1 MVSIWSAYKENK
13 PKESKN
19 YLCVILLP
27 DFKGGDYSIEQAVL
41 KYDVDTDSFD
51 CDGCMAVLFWT
62 ECPKL
67 PSCLFISEVLYGT
80 KME

>member
-1 MVSIWSAYKENK
+1 MVSIWNEYRTDK
-13 PKESKN
+13 PKESKD

-27 DFKGGDYSIEQAVL
+27 DFKGGGYSIEQAVL

-67 PSCLFISEVLYGT
+67 PNHLSIS
-80 KME
+80 

>member
-1 MVSIWSAYKENK
+1 MVSIWNEYRTDK
-13 PKESKN
+13 PKESKD

-27 DFKGGDYSIEQAVL
+27 DFKGGGYSIEQAVL
-41 KYDVDTDSFD
+41 KYDVDTDSFY
-51 CDGCMAVLFWT
+51 CDGGMAVLFWT

-67 PSCLFISEVLYGT
+67 PNYLCIGEVLYGT

>member
-27 DFKGGDYSIEQAVL
+27 DFNGGDYSIEQAVL

-51 CDGCMAVLFWT
+51 CDSCMDVLFWT

-67 PSCLFISEVLYGT
+67 PNYLSISEVLWN
-80 KME
+80 

>member
-1 MVSIWSAYKENK
+1 MVSIWNEYRTHK

-41 KYDVDTDSFD
+41 KYDADTDSFD

-67 PSCLFISEVLYGT
+67 PSCLFISEVLWN
-80 KME
+80 

>member
-1 MVSIWSAYKENK
+1 MICIWNEYRTDK

-19 YLCVILLP
+19 YLCVIMLP
-27 DFKGGDYSIEQAVL
+27 DFKGGGYSIEQAVL

-67 PSCLFISEVLYGT
+67 PNYLCIGEVLYGT

>member
-1 MVSIWSAYKENK
+1 MVSIWNEYRTNK
-13 PKESKN
+13 PKESN
-19 YLCVILLP
+19 DYLCVILLT

-51 CDGCMAVLFWT
+51 CDGNMAVLFWT

-67 PSCLFISEVLYGT
+67 PNYLCIGEVLYGT

>member
-27 DFKGGDYSIEQAVL
+27 DFNGGGYSIEQAVL

-62 ECPKL
+62 ECPNL
-67 PSCLFISEVLYGT
+67 PNYLCIGEVLYGT

>member
-27 DFKGGDYSIEQAVL
+27 DFNGGGYSIEQAVL

-67 PSCLFISEVLYGT
+67 PNYLCIGDVLYGT

>member
-1 MVSIWSAYKENK
+1 MIGTWNEYRTDK

-27 DFKGGDYSIEQAVL
+27 DFKGGGYSIEQAVL
-41 KYDVDTDSFD
+41 KYDADTDSFD
-51 CDGCMAVLFWT
+51 CDGGMAVLFWT

>member
-13 PKESKN
+13 PKESKD
-19 YLCVILLP
+19 YLCVILLT
-27 DFKGGDYSIEQAVL
+27 DFKGGGYSIEQAVL
-41 KYDVDTDSFD
+41 KYDVDTGSFD
-51 CDGCMAVLFWT
+51 CDSSAVLFWT

-67 PSCLFISEVLYGT
+67 PNCLNISEVLYGT